1 MDMES
6 RHGLHGELFTESL
19 RRHGRAR
26 LAATGASMLPAIWP
40 GDILEVHA
48 TAPDSVQRGEVVLFA
63 RDGRFYAHRV
73 VGKTG
78 TAEHPVF
85 ITRGD
90 CHRRNDPPVAAYEI
104 LGRIP
109 AIERRSRRLVPD
121 LPLGPRP
128 LLAPAPFVLLH
139 QGPPAFQPGFSPPR
153 HRGPQ
158 RKKLETSNWK
168 HERGTLVFDPVFSQW
183 TSVPLW

>member
-6 RHGLHGELFTESL
+6 RHGLHGESFTESL

-73 VGKTG
+73 VGKR
-78 TAEHPVF
+78 A
-85 ITRGD
+85 
-90 CHRRNDPPVAAYEI
+90 
-104 LGRIP
+104 
-109 AIERRSRRLVPD
+109 RRSTPFSSPAATARRT
-121 LPLGPRP
+121 
-128 LLAPAPFVLLH
+128 
-139 QGPPAFQPGFSPPR
+139 FQPDGLTP
-153 HRGPQ
+153 
-158 RKKLETSNWK
+158 KYAA
-168 HERGTLVFDPVFSQW
+168 
-183 TSVPLW
+183 

>member
-109 AIERRSRRLVPD
+109 AIERRSRRLVPR
-121 LPLGPRP
+121 LTPWGRALSW
-128 LLAPAPFVLLH
+128 LLRRSYFCTRVLLH
-139 QGPPAFQPGFSPPR
+139 FNRGFHHQPMRKLSPSSTTKHKARLPAIC
-153 HRGPQ
+153 
-158 RKKLETSNWK
+158 
-168 HERGTLVFDPVFSQW
+168 
-183 TSVPLW
+183 